1 MFTSFKTNQNE
12 INNTQELPDLPFS
25 PLPRPATPL
34 PTRNKYNLSLGNL
47 NQYTYRVLHLDI
59 IRIILS

>member
-1 MFTSFKTNQNE
+1 MFTSFKTNQKA
-12 INNTQELPDLPFS
+12 INNTKE
-25 PLPRPATPL
+25 TPL
-34 PTRNKYNLSLGNL
+34 PQRNKHTLSLGNL

>member
-1 MFTSFKTNQNE
+1 MSTSFKTNRNE
-12 INNTQELPDLPFS
+12 INTTENCP
-25 PLPRPATPL
+25 PAHPQKKKK
-34 PTRNKYNLSLGNL
+34 RNKHTLSLGNL

>member
-12 INNTQELPDLPFS
+12 INNTQELPDRP
-25 PLPRPATPL
+25 PYPPRPA
-34 PTRNKYNLSLGNL
+34 RNKHNLSLGNL
-47 NQYTYRVLHLDI
+47 NQYTYRVLHLDV